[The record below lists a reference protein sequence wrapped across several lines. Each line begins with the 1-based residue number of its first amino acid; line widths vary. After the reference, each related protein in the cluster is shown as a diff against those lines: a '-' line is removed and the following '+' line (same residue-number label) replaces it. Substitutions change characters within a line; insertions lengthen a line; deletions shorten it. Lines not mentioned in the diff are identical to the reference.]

1 MKFDKYKILSLI
13 IIIVLSVNSIGT
25 AITFTIFQKKIRQE
39 IKSKIKSG
47 LAQSQL
53 DILEVD
59 TRDASFRRV
68 NSHEF
73 RFKGKLY
80 DIIVEKQIS
89 DFIILFKAINDTKE
103 EKLFE
108 NLSKL
113 VTNTL
118 NSDSPTAQSMKKILN
133 LLSYDT
139 FLSKLEQNNLIPKVT
154 ELKRI
159 IKIYNIIEN
168 FGETPYPPPK
178 LSF

>member
-1 MKFDKYKILSLI
+1 MKFDNNKILSLI
-13 IIIVLSVNSIGT
+13 LIIVLSVNSFGT
-25 AITFTIFQKKIRQE
+25 AITFTIFQKKIRKE
-39 IKSKIKSG
+39 IKSKIKAG
-47 LAQSQL
+47 LAESQL
-53 DILEVD
+53 DIFEVD

-80 DIIVEKQIS
+80 DIIVENQIS
-89 DFIILFKAINDTKE
+89 DFKILFKAINDTKE

-118 NSDSPTAQSMKKILN
+118 NSDSPTAQTMKKILN
-133 LLSYDT
+133 LLNFDT
-139 FLSKLEQNNLIPKVT
+139 FLSKLEQSNLIPRVI

-159 IKIYNIIEN
+159 IRIYSIIEI